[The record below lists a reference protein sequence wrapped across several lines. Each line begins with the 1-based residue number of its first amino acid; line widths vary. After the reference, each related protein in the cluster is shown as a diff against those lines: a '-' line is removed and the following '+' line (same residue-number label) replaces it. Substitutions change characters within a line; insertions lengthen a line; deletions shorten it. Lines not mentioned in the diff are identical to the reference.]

1 MFKRHLIWWVLGGII
16 AFLLSVNFLTFHLSQ
31 STSETNQSLQTFRA
45 GEELPESMT
54 PGFSLAYVIEGE
66 SGLAEA
72 LAEVLSEELES
83 ETTAGSVTALSGLS
97 PQTGAPLLIIDLTSD
112 RIWTPVF
119 GQATLTAQIYFAHD
133 GDAPWPLDEAV
144 VFDQS
149 PALKATGTFTL
160 NDTSWGLISKPAY
173 IEHLATEMAV
183 AITVGLQQEVLV
195 VP

>member
-1 MFKRHLIWWVLGGII
+1 MFKRHLIWWVIGGII
-16 AFLLSVNFLTFHLSQ
+16 VFLLSVNFLNFHISQ
-31 STSETNQSLQTFRA
+31 SSSETSHSLQTFRA

-54 PGFSLAYVIEGE
+54 PGYTLSYDIVGEDSLA
-66 SGLAEA
+66 AA

-83 ETTAGSVTALSGLS
+83 ETMAGSVAALSELS
-97 PQTGAPLLIIDLTSD
+97 SQTGTPLLVIDLTSD
-112 RIWTPVF
+112 RFWIPVF

-144 VFDQS
+144 VFEKS
-149 PALKATGTFTL
+149 PALKAAGTFTL

-173 IEHLATEMAV
+173 TEHLAAKMAV
-183 AITVGLQQEVLV
+183 AITAALQQEVLV